1 MQAILVVGVEHQD
14 RTTHLCRVPFV
25 IVTTP
30 RSHTSA
36 SATAL
41 PPPLRIRPYN
51 NLCPLLFPCPF
62 VGALPGA
69 SADAYAVRTRVRLVM
84 ANCHG
89 EVVRVRLS
97 RRPLRTIS
105 MCAASS
111 KMWLSEARGGNAHQL
126 PAPVCKSLICALCP
140 TCKNLHFFAGFAC
153 TVVCSFLAPF
163 RLGLCCNFV
172 IWYIIDVY
180 MG

>member
-126 PAPVCKSLICALCP
+126 PAPVCKSLICALQR
-140 TCKNLHFFAGFAC
+140 TCKKLHFFCWFGMHGN
-153 TVVCSFLAPF
+153 L
-163 RLGLCCNFV
+163 
-172 IWYIIDVY
+172 
-180 MG
+180 